1 MNPMDIMTG
10 LNGVRD
16 SFVVEAEAFRQGK
29 RRVRRL
35 PKRKLWLIAAVVAL
49 ALLLVGCA
57 VVYVLRLQDLKVGE
71 YRYTAPTVYDEN
83 GEAVPGPTHPL
94 QTVLST
100 QGANQQALMEWRE
113 YCQEYEQDNPAD
125 ESEEAEIPEQYRW
138 WPYGCYSWDM
148 VQKLES
154 IAAKYDL
161 KLLSSKVD
169 CEFYESNVL
178 FGALGVEKVF
188 DGSCEYG
195 NASFYPEGLF
205 DLSLSFTLNDAQWP
219 YTNYAD
225 YHYSEKAYFE
235 PDVVVMSDFD
245 NAVQWDYTRE
255 DGRNVLLAMNH
266 EKAFVFADSAD
277 AFITVSL
284 ASFKWNG
291 AEKME
296 MPRAVLEEIAE
307 QFDFDI
313 HPHPANMTQV
323 QQLQADAQ
331 AAYEAE
337 RAQSVQARYTQ
348 GYESYIQNRLDH
360 ASRDYD
366 LGIMYYSLYDLNGD
380 GVQELLPGGKL
391 TLWEVLSIRD
401 GESYLY
407 GDLTGMG
414 GFSCFEICENHVL
427 ALKDYDSE
435 DRYYLRADADGLTFL
450 EGLWKIDDTWY
461 SLPERPAPNPRDTVK
476 TAITDE
482 QAEAIIASYVPLENQ
497 PERQLMKN
505 WGQPVKT
512 IPWTDPYARYIADM
526 QDRFEDSGKFTY
538 ALMDL
543 NGDGIDE
550 LLTKDVWTNPDDL
563 ERPDYMLAVHTIVD
577 GKLVTSKT
585 IGFTGVCENGV
596 LMYQNRAGTEYEFF
610 QMTGSEIVSI
620 ERIWQDPLDL
630 YWTRFVTG
638 DTEQKETAFSE
649 ETAREYI
656 GAYKPVEL
664 VMKPFA
670 EYPFG

>member
-1 MNPMDIMTG
+1 MNAMDIVTG
-10 LNGVRD
+10 LNDVRD
-16 SFVVEAEAFRQGK
+16 RFVIDAADFRQGK
-29 RRVRRL
+29 RKVRRL
-35 PKRKLWLIAAVVAL
+35 PKRRLWLIAAVVAL
-49 ALLLVGCA
+49 VLLLVGCA
-57 VVYVLRLQDLKVGE
+57 IVYALRLQDLKVGE
-71 YRYTAPTVYDEN
+71 YRYTAATVYDEN
-83 GEAVPGPTHPL
+83 GEAVPVPTHPL
-94 QTVLST
+94 QTELST
-100 QGANQQALMEWRE
+100 QGTNQQALMEWRA
-113 YCQEYEQDNPAD
+113 YCQEYEANNALD
-125 ESEEAEIPEQYRW
+125 EGEAAEIPEQYRW

-148 VQKLES
+148 VQKLEE

-169 CEFYESNVL
+169 CESYESNVV
-178 FGALGVEKVF
+178 FEALGVEKVF

-195 NASFYPEGLF
+195 SASFYPEGPFEL
-205 DLSLSFTLNDAQWP
+205 TLTFELEDAQWP
-219 YTNYAD
+219 YSNYAD
-225 YHYSEKAYFE
+225 YHYSKKAYFE

-245 NAVQWDYTRE
+245 NAVQWNYTRK
-255 DGRNVLLAMNH
+255 DGWNVLLAMNH

-284 ASFKWNG
+284 ASFKWDNT
-291 AEKME
+291 EKVE
-296 MPRAVLEEIAE
+296 MPRSVLEQIAE
-307 QFDFDI
+307 ALVFSVQ
-313 HPHPANMTQV
+313 PHPADMAQV
-323 QQLQADAQ
+323 PRLLSAAQ
-331 AAYEAE
+331 EAYEAQ
-337 RAQSVQARYTQ
+337 RAQSNQAQYTQ

-366 LGIMYYSLYDLNGD
+366 LGTMYYSLYDLNGD

-427 ALKDYDSE
+427 ALKDYNSE

-450 EGLWKIDDTWY
+450 EGLLKIDDTWY
-461 SLPERPAPNPRDTVK
+461 YLPERPAANPRDTVK

-482 QAEAIIASYVPLENQ
+482 HAETIIASYVPLKNQ

-543 NGDGIDE
+543 NGDGVDE
-550 LLTKDVWTNPDDL
+550 LLTKDVWANSDDL
-563 ERPDYMLAVHTIVD
+563 GRPEYMLAVHTIVD
-577 GKLVTSKT
+577 GKLVTPKT
-585 IGFTGVCENGV
+585 SGFTGVCENGI

-610 QMTGSEIVSI
+610 KMTGSEIASI

-630 YWTRFVTG
+630 YWTRFVAS
-638 DTEQKETAFSE
+638 DTEHKETAFSE
-649 ETAREYI
+649 ETAREYV